1 MVILTIFKAANE
13 GRNKIQTRNF
23 NSITEA
29 IRYGQISGQ
38 YYEVFDTITGRHI
51 DWEEVNVTID
61 DGWYYDEAELI
72 WKKHREEEPAV
83 V

>member
-13 GRNKIQTRNF
+13 CRKQRQTRNF

-38 YYEVFDTITGRHI
+38 YYEIFDTLTGRHI
-51 DWEEVNVTID
+51 DWEEVNEIID
-61 DGWYYDEAELI
+61 DGWYYDDPELI
-72 WKKHREEEPAV
+72 WKKHNEEV
-83 V
+83 IIDG